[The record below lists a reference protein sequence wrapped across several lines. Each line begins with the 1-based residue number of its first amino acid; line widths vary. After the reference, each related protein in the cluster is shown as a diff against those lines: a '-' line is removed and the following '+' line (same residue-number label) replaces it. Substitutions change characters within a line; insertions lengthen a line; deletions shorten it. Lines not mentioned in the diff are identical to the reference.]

1 MPDIFWT
8 RIENWA
14 VPGVPDCYGCKDG
27 VMFWVELKIT
37 KDKKVK
43 LSPFQ
48 KAWHFN
54 HAKQGGRSFIMLHS
68 LAESLSCIFPSSI
81 AVSHA
86 ALTSSIASYTHAVPG
101 DPSSWQ
107 RAQRELLHC
116 PLPPS
121 PQKPYIPSK
130 QCTTCSCSGNLRWQ
144 LGLNSIG
151 EKPSISEASQDP
163 GTLHQQPG
171 TGVAGTSASCIG
183 AEAGSAGVQQLQK
196 LHNQTGM
203 LKLVWK

>member
-86 ALTSSIASYTHAVPG
+86 ALTSSIASYTHVVPG

-130 QCTTCSCSGNLRWQ
+130 
-144 LGLNSIG
+144 
-151 EKPSISEASQDP
+151 
-163 GTLHQQPG
+163 
-171 TGVAGTSASCIG
+171 
-183 AEAGSAGVQQLQK
+183 
-196 LHNQTGM
+196 
-203 LKLVWK
+203 

>member
-1 MPDIFWT
+1 VGLFLDGNRYIVTCWFEAFNYNYSFVVYPNDVVKPETKYWNTIKKNMPDIFWT

-54 HAKQGGRSFIMLHS
+54 HSKQGGRSFIMLHS

-81 AVSHA
+81 AVSHP
-86 ALTSSIASYTHAVPG
+86 ALTSSIASYTHVVPG

-130 QCTTCSCSGNLRWQ
+130 
-144 LGLNSIG
+144 
-151 EKPSISEASQDP
+151 
-163 GTLHQQPG
+163 
-171 TGVAGTSASCIG
+171 
-183 AEAGSAGVQQLQK
+183 
-196 LHNQTGM
+196 
-203 LKLVWK
+203 

>member
-1 MPDIFWT
+1 
-8 RIENWA
+8 
-14 VPGVPDCYGCKDG
+14 
-27 VMFWVELKIT
+27 MFWVELKIT

-86 ALTSSIASYTHAVPG
+86 ALTSSIASYTHVVPG

-130 QCTTCSCSGNLRWQ
+130 
-144 LGLNSIG
+144 
-151 EKPSISEASQDP
+151 
-163 GTLHQQPG
+163 
-171 TGVAGTSASCIG
+171 
-183 AEAGSAGVQQLQK
+183 
-196 LHNQTGM
+196 
-203 LKLVWK
+203 